1 MWQSDS
7 YISILSIES
16 FFFVNKSQ
24 QTLFWNANQ
33 SLIPIIIF
41 MDISIT
47 KISEKLRKKSFILKP
62 NFSNFFK
69 LNLKTSFISQLR
81 VNLTF
86 ISCKDYTSQTNI
98 CGNRRYQIIIPKFQ
112 QIMIGE
118 GLNSQWIRYDHFTK
132 NTLFKTWIQIKVFN

>member
-1 MWQSDS
+1 MCQSDS
-7 YISILSIES
+7 YVFIRSIES

-41 MDISIT
+41 MDTSIT
-47 KISEKLRKKSFILKP
+47 KISEKLRKKTFFETKFP
-62 NFSNFFK
+62 NFFK

-81 VNLTF
+81 SNLSF
-86 ISCKDYTSQTNI
+86 ISCKDYKSKTNI

-132 NTLFKTWIQIKVFN
+132 NRLFKTWIQIKVFN

>member
-1 MWQSDS
+1 MSRHVKLSEPEDFEIKGLSWQ
-7 YISILSIES
+7 
-16 FFFVNKSQ
+16 
-24 QTLFWNANQ
+24 
-33 SLIPIIIF
+33 IF
-41 MDISIT
+41 LYMYTEVISIT
-47 KISEKLRKKSFILKP
+47 KIKEKNLFWYQISP
-62 NFSNFFK
+62 K

-118 GLNSQWIRYDHFTK
+118 GLNSQWMIILLRILYLKAGYRLKSLIKFDKLQMK
-132 NTLFKTWIQIKVFN
+132 NVAFF